1 MWGHHEFALLG
12 GCRRRP
18 FATCYIIS
26 HTFYNTDLQ
35 DEYVLFAP
43 PTMDDEVAAR
53 LEETTIRRI
62 IYVTLLPQPRLALN
76 PLRLFVCTMSAIFD
90 FGSLLTVLL
99 LMICTCAYI
108 REMRP
113 TVFDPAPPAVRRRFS
128 VA

>member
-1 MWGHHEFALLG
+1 
-12 GCRRRP
+12 
-18 FATCYIIS
+18 
-26 HTFYNTDLQ
+26 
-35 DEYVLFAP
+35 
-43 PTMDDEVAAR
+43 MDDEVAAR